1 MCRWDAQGV
10 FVWVLDILLW
20 VTLLGLVK
28 VESVLEGEIEARN
41 VKARVRPRDRIAGRI
56 MVLG

>member
-1 MCRWDAQGV
+1 M
-10 FVWVLDILLW
+10 LDILLW